1 MKTPSALLRA
11 ALVLALS
18 LSSLPPRAE
27 GTRTLRFG
35 GFIWDIKKSLEPI
48 NPGPN
53 LWGDGADQAWVDQKN
68 GLHLSIVRRE
78 DAWSSVELISGKRV
92 GYGTYSIDVEGSIR
106 SLDPN
111 AVFGFFTWDQVSGRY
126 NRELDIEVSRW
137 AIPESLPGWFTVQP
151 YETPGNQH
159 SFDLPPT
166 GTYTFW
172 MGWSKEAIVFSC
184 FADGV
189 PLATWTWA
197 GKVPT
202 PGAARLHLNLW
213 LFQGKEPTGSGT
225 TEVILSN
232 LRFTPAPR

>member
-1 MKTPSALLRA
+1 MTKSAFLRA
-11 ALVLALS
+11 ALILALS
-18 LSSLPPRAE
+18 LSSLPARAE
-27 GTRTLRFG
+27 GTPGLRFG
-35 GFIWDIKKSLEPI
+35 GLVWDFKKSLEPM

-53 LWGDGADQAWVDQKN
+53 LWGDGAGQAWLDQD
-68 GLHLSIVRRE
+68 GRLHLSIVR
-78 DAWSSVELISGKRV
+78 DGGAWSSVELIGGKRI
-92 GYGTYSIDVEGSIR
+92 GYGTYSVDIDGSIR
-106 SLDPN
+106 GLDPN

-126 NRELDIEVSRW
+126 SRELDIEISRW
-137 AIPESLPGWFTVQP
+137 GTPESLPGWFTVQP

-159 SFDLPPT
+159 GFDLPPA
-166 GTYTFW
+166 GVYTFW

-189 PLATWTWA
+189 PLTTWTWS

-213 LFQGKEPTGSGT
+213 LFQGREPAGAGT
-225 TEVILSN
+225 REVILSN